1 MKTLTLL
8 AAILTL
14 TACEKAQTPSDPQ
27 HAAAVQTCKDT
38 IEARAVNRKTVNYL
52 KIDVAPAGSATPG
65 QLAASINFSA
75 KSEIGAAST
84 MLARCVTSADGTKL
98 VEITVKDSR

>member
-8 AAILTL
+8 AALFTL
-14 TACEKAQTPSDPQ
+14 SALAACGKSQTPSDPL
-27 HAAAVQTCKDT
+27 HAVAVQTCKDT
-38 IEARAVNRKTVNYL
+38 IEARAVNRKTVDYL
-52 KIDVAPAGSATPG
+52 NVDVAPAAAG
-65 QLAASINFSA
+65 QLAASITFSA

-84 MLARCVTSADGTKL
+84 MLARCVTSADGKKL